1 MLVAHD
7 WPTHLVLLDDI
18 DLPLGQQLA
27 LDDELLAAV
36 NHGGHPPLL
45 RFWQSPT
52 TAVVLGRGN
61 DPEVE
66 VDRPACR
73 DLGVPIWRRS
83 SGGGTVVVGPGCL
96 AFTLVLPATSQLRN
110 LGAGPVTRLLLERSL
125 SGWGESLGL
134 CVQGVSDIT
143 LGDRKI
149 SGNAQRWKR
158 DAFLHHGT
166 VLLSFDLN
174 LVRRLLREPA
184 RRPEYRSARTHAD
197 FVQNAPFTADE
208 FRKHLVERWNATIQQ
223 PIPDEIL
230 TAAQRLAN
238 DRAEQPN
245 WRIA

>member
-1 MLVAHD
+1 MSHSPD
-7 WPTHLVLLDDI
+7 WPDHLVLLDDI
-18 DLPLGQQLA
+18 DLSLGEQLA
-27 LDDELLAAV
+27 LDDELLTAV
-36 NHGGHPPLL
+36 DRAELRPLL

-61 DPEVE
+61 VPDLE
-66 VDRPACR
+66 VDLPACR
-73 DLGVPIWRRS
+73 DLDVPIWRRS

-134 CVQGVSDIT
+134 SVQGVSDIT

-166 VLLSFDLN
+166 VLLSFDLD

-184 RRPEYRSARTHAD
+184 RRPEYRSTRSHSD

-208 FRKHLVERWNATIQQ
+208 FRKHLVEQWDATIQRS
-223 PIPDEIL
+223 IPPEVL
-230 TAAQRLAN
+230 AAANQLAME
-238 DRAEQPN
+238 RAEQSN

>member
-1 MLVAHD
+1 MSHSPD
-7 WPTHLVLLDDI
+7 WPDHLVLLDDI
-18 DLPLGQQLA
+18 DLPLGGQLA

-36 NHGGHPPLL
+36 DRGELSPLL

-52 TAVVLGRGN
+52 AAVVLGRGN
-61 DPEVE
+61 VPDLE
-66 VDRPACR
+66 VDLPACR
-73 DLGVPIWRRS
+73 DLGVPVWRRS
-83 SGGGTVVVGPGCL
+83 SGGGTVVVGLGCL
-96 AFTLVLPATSQLRN
+96 AFTLVLPTSSRLRN

-125 SGWGESLGL
+125 SGWGETLGL

-158 DAFLHHGT
+158 EAFLHHGT

-184 RRPEYRSARTHAD
+184 RRPEYRSTRTHAD

-208 FRKHLVERWNATIQQ
+208 FREHLVERWNATIQQ
-223 PIPDEIL
+223 PIPEEIL
-230 TAAQRLAN
+230 TSAQRLAN
-238 DRAEQPN
+238 DRAEHAN